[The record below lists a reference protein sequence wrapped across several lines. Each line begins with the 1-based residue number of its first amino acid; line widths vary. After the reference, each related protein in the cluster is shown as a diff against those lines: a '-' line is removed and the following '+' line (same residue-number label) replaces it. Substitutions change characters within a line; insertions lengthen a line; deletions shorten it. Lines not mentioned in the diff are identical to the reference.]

1 MRTTTVSCFQL
12 TVSYAEQVLIE
23 NYNFFLLLVNFVIV
37 FQACKV
43 KFLQPV
49 DSFLLKV
56 VQTYEM
62 MIIHHGF
69 MLVGEPFG
77 GKTCTLKVRI

>member
-1 MRTTTVSCFQL
+1 MNKLLVF
-12 TVSYAEQVLIE
+12 IE
-23 NYNFFLLLVNFVIV
+23 NSNLFVFPVDSVIIS
-37 FQACKV
+37 QACRA

-49 DSFLLKV
+49 EPFLLKV

-62 MIIHHGF
+62 MIACHGF